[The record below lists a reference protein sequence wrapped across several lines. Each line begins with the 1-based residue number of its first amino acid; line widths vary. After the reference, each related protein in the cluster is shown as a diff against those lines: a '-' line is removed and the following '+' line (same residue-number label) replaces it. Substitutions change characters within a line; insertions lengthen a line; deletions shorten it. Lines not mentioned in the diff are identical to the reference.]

1 MRRHVKLFH
10 LAQARSGPLD
20 RLLNSKPPSE
30 WPEHI
35 KLAWAILR
43 DELQVTEKRAFRL
56 IIDSISAAQACTAA
70 VNERSGNIVE
80 EQSRAKVG
88 LAFKRLAN
96 CCRRAPAGLCR
107 RLNEAIVP
115 LLQQDPIDL
124 EVIHDIFA
132 AAASQFEISPEEA
145 AATAMRSMSSRA
157 DWLIN
162 EYSGLRPE
170 TQRNCE
176 LALSKLAQNKRPA
189 KAHMVFKALAAGVKD
204 KPAGNQDSDSVT
216 LRSDYVSALA
226 RLWEAAGLHPARAYR
241 EGDSRYKSRF
251 HRYSD
256 LILAAVGEPWAQRH
270 SSDLDHMRRKS
281 YKNRAGM
288 PREYQASAGLLPS
301 TAEWLIS
308 EHILRNGLRQ
318 RIQK

>member
-107 RLNEAIVP
+107 PLNEAIVP

-132 AAASQFEISPEEA
+132 AAASQLKF
-145 AATAMRSMSSRA
+145 
-157 DWLIN
+157 
-162 EYSGLRPE
+162 RPE
-170 TQRNCE
+170 Q
-176 LALSKLAQNKRPA
+176 A
-189 KAHMVFKALAAGVKD
+189 
-204 KPAGNQDSDSVT
+204 
-216 LRSDYVSALA
+216 RS
-226 RLWEAAGLHPARAYR
+226 
-241 EGDSRYKSRF
+241 
-251 HRYSD
+251 
-256 LILAAVGEPWAQRH
+256 
-270 SSDLDHMRRKS
+270 
-281 YKNRAGM
+281 
-288 PREYQASAGLLPS
+288 
-301 TAEWLIS
+301 
-308 EHILRNGLRQ
+308 RQ
-318 RIQK
+318 CVQ